1 MAIQWFYQTSEGR
14 ATGPL
19 DSTQLR
25 RLAEAGIVRPE
36 TLVRQGAIGSW
47 VRAEQVQGLFL
58 PSKPAPSSPPGTT
71 PPGRPPLPPR
81 VARRPID
88 QAFTG
93 ASADAR
99 SHYLR
104 GLAAA
109 QNQKDFESAVQHFT
123 EAIRIDSDYAE
134 AYVARGCVRLHN
146 FNEHDLAIEDHT
158 KAVTLQPDFALAY
171 FHRADTYWDEGRN
184 HEALNDCD
192 KAISLAPRFA
202 QAHELRARVFEGL
215 GESEPARIDFER
227 AEQLGF
233 CKEAPWYPWQDT
245 SWQPWQQV
253 AEQTQ
258 IEQFQKVKKQEK
270 QSAIR
275 DFWNAIDDSRV
286 TKGLIF
292 VVLALVVSI
301 WFVSSLVDSP
311 DKQPDTIPTKSSAAT
326 PSRVFTQ
333 ELVEDLAAVLDRGHV
348 ALEAASGNGA
358 SSGLAVDAYLI
369 NQRNTEVS
377 LDVSLRQPLFLRNR
391 GRGQNMF
398 VIKVYLQ
405 GGGYLSDGFRSFISL
420 QPKRRTPVQ
429 FIAYCADFDKD
440 NPSATEEFV
449 RDVSPVSLL
458 RLLQSISNYEL
469 SHPDQD
475 VTIAAQT
482 AIWLAQGVSIEEVRT
497 KFEVNRS
504 QELLAR
510 EFLK

>member
-1 MAIQWFYQTSEGR
+1 MSPTTPAHEPTDDFGDAEKRSMGPKSAANEAAAAKFVKRNLAAGVTFDTAMQTLERKFGETRAAKMRPFVQRQWDMQT
-14 ATGPL
+14 
-19 DSTQLR
+19 DR
-25 RLAEAGIVRPE
+25 R
-36 TLVRQGAIGSW
+36 
-47 VRAEQVQGLFL
+47 
-58 PSKPAPSSPPGTT
+58 SPPDE
-71 PPGRPPLPPR
+71 PPR
-81 VARRPID
+81 PHPEVTYAKMET
-88 QAFTG
+88 TG
-93 ASADAR
+93 
-99 SHYLR
+99 
-104 GLAAA
+104 
-109 QNQKDFESAVQHFT
+109 
-123 EAIRIDSDYAE
+123 
-134 AYVARGCVRLHN
+134 
-146 FNEHDLAIEDHT
+146 T
-158 KAVTLQPDFALAY
+158 K
-171 FHRADTYWDEGRN
+171 N
-184 HEALNDCD
+184 
-192 KAISLAPRFA
+192 
-202 QAHELRARVFEGL
+202 
-215 GESEPARIDFER
+215 
-227 AEQLGF
+227 
-233 CKEAPWYPWQDT
+233 
-245 SWQPWQQV
+245 
-253 AEQTQ
+253 
-258 IEQFQKVKKQEK
+258 VKT
-270 QSAIR
+270 
-275 DFWNAIDDSRV
+275 DDSRV

-333 ELVEDLAAVLDRGHV
+333 EVVEDLAAALDRGHV

-458 RLLQSISNYEL
+458 PLLQSISNYKL